1 MSVSRRGFLKT
12 VVGGTVALGA
22 GTLVEDAKA
31 SKTEKLPPNAV
42 GILYDSNLCIGCQSC
57 MVACKKANNLPYEHT
72 GDQKTWDNPI
82 DLSSKTYNIIKM
94 YKEGDKFAFIKRQCM
109 HCLEPACAAACPVT
123 ALHKDEKTG
132 IVTYDPSACIGC
144 RYCQVACPYNI
155 PKFEWDSPFPQIR
168 KCQLCYHLLEKGGY
182 PACCAVCPTGASLFG
197 PVEKLREEA
206 HRRLMMKPGEYYEF
220 PVNHIESGKTKVHK
234 AKPYIKHIYGLD
246 ELGGSQCMILAGID
260 FVKLGLPEL
269 RKKSYVEDLEGV
281 SMGLYKYLLYPIA
294 AFGGLAYLVKKR
306 GVHD

>member
-12 VVGGTVALGA
+12 VVGGSVALGA
-22 GTLVEDAKA
+22 ASLSKDAKA
-31 SKTEKLPPNAV
+31 SSEELPPNAV

-57 MVACKKANNLPYEHT
+57 MVACKEANNMPVEHT
-72 GDQKTWDNPI
+72 GDQKIWDNPI
-82 DLSSKTYNIIKM
+82 DLSGKTLNIIKM
-94 YKEGDKFAFIKRQCM
+94 YKEGDKFAFVKRQCM
-109 HCLEPACAAACPVT
+109 HCLEPACAAACPVS

-168 KCQLCYHLLEKGGY
+168 KCQLCEHLLKEGKY
-182 PACCAVCPTGASLFG
+182 AACCAVCPTGASLFG

-206 HRRLMMKPGEYYEF
+206 QRRLLMTPGEYYEF
-220 PVNHIESGKTKVHK
+220 PVNHIDSGKTKVHK
-234 AKPYIKHIYGLD
+234 AKPYIKHIYGL
-246 ELGGSQCMILAGID
+246 EEVGGSQCMILAGVE
-260 FVKLGLPEL
+260 FEKLGLPAL
-269 RKKSYVEDLEGV
+269 RKKSYVEDLEGI
-281 SMGLYKYLLYPIA
+281 SMGLYKYLVYPVA
-294 AFGGLAYLVKKR
+294 ALGGLIYLVKKR